1 MTPAASARA
10 PATPA
15 SAASEPA
22 RPPSL
27 SADPAKIRT
36 TAVTDHPSRIANGP
50 RLEVKLNPP
59 GVGKSR
65 KLIAEFIPN
74 FHQGP
79 LLNSVAVTVSELL
92 RIADHLEPKDRELV
106 RKAYDRAAV
115 AHRGQRRLSG
125 EDYVNH
131 PLEVAAILA
140 DLQLDAQTLA
150 AALLHDTVEDT
161 ALTAD
166 EVEAEFGPEVARLVE
181 GVTKLGRISIRTD
194 QQQHAENIRKMMV
207 AMAEDLRVVLIKLA
221 DRLHNMRTLDPLPE
235 VKRRKIS
242 RETLDIYAPLA
253 HRLGIGQLKW
263 ELEDLAFRNL
273 EHEAYD
279 DVVKRIARKR
289 HERETLVSD
298 LREIL
303 ARELDGLGIK
313 AEITGRPKHIYSVWQ
328 KMTREKKDFSE
339 IYDLSAI
346 RVQVD
351 SVRDCYSVLGVVH
364 SLWKPVPGRFKDYI
378 AMPKS
383 NGYQSLH
390 TTVITHTG
398 EPIEIQ
404 IRTLEMHR
412 VAEFGVAAHW
422 TYKEGEKDASFDQKL
437 SWLRSLLEW
446 QNEVGDAESF
456 LDTVK
461 VDLFEDEVYVF
472 TPKGDVLN
480 LPADST
486 PVDFAYRIHTEV
498 GHRCIGAKVNGRM
511 VPLDYA
517 LQNGEIVEILTSK
530 GPHGPSRDWLG
541 FVKSASAKERI
552 RKWFK
557 SQSREENVAKGR
569 DLLDKELHRMHRVAL
584 AELPENKLAEIAGV
598 HKFNTVDDFLAAIG
612 YGDLSPHSVVMRMA
626 ISTGGAGTD
635 LRSIPLIPSVQP
647 TPRVLVRG
655 VTGLLTK
662 IAPCCQ
668 PVPGDPIVG
677 YTTRGR
683 GVTVHRVDCMN
694 AINAQDQARV
704 VPVEWD
710 VGANHLYPVAIKIE
724 AFDRQGLMRDIATV
738 IAENHVNM
746 SSLDVKVHEDKTAV
760 VSATV
765 EIDSLA
771 QLSRLME
778 KIEAVRDVHTVGR
791 EAS

>member
-1 MTPAASARA
+1 MVKRAYERAASAH
-10 PATPA
+10 T
-15 SAASEPA
+15 
-22 RPPSL
+22 
-27 SADPAKIRT
+27 
-36 TAVTDHPSRIANGP
+36 
-50 RLEVKLNPP
+50 
-59 GVGKSR
+59 
-65 KLIAEFIPN
+65 
-74 FHQGP
+74 
-79 LLNSVAVTVSELL
+79 
-92 RIADHLEPKDRELV
+92 
-106 RKAYDRAAV
+106 
-115 AHRGQRRLSG
+115 GQHRLSG

-131 PLEVAAILA
+131 PMEVAAILA
-140 DLQLDAQTLA
+140 DLELDAETIA

-161 ALTAD
+161 ALTAE
-166 EVEAEFGPEVARLVE
+166 EVEQEFGPEVAHLVE
-181 GVTKLGRISIRTD
+181 GVTKLGRISLRSD
-194 QQQHAENIRKMMV
+194 QQQQAENIRKMMV

-221 DRLHNMRTLDPLPE
+221 DRLHNMRTLDPLPDL
-235 VKRRKIS
+235 KRRKIS

-253 HRLGIGQLKW
+253 HRLGIGQVKW
-263 ELEDLAFRNL
+263 ELEDLAFRYL
-273 EHEAYD
+273 EPEAYD
-279 DVVKRIARKR
+279 EVAKRIFRKR
-289 HERETLVSD
+289 NEREAVVSD

-303 ARELDGLGIK
+303 ARELESVGIR

-328 KMTREKKDFSE
+328 KMTRENKDFTE

-351 SVRDCYSVLGVVH
+351 SVRDCYGVLGVVH
-364 SLWKPVPGRFKDYI
+364 SLWKPVPGRFKDYV

-404 IRTLEMHR
+404 IRTHEMHR
-412 VAEFGVAAHW
+412 IAEVGVAAHW
-422 TYKEGEKDASFDQKL
+422 AYKEGGKDTNFDQKL

-461 VDLFEDEVYVF
+461 VDLFQDEVYVF

-498 GHRCIGAKVNGRM
+498 GHRCIGAKANGRM
-511 VPLDYA
+511 VPLDYP
-517 LQNGEIVEILTSK
+517 LKNGEIVEILTSK
-530 GPHGPSRDWLG
+530 APHGPSRDWLN

-557 SQSREENVAKGR
+557 SQRREENVAKGR
-569 DLLDKELHRMHRVAL
+569 DLLDKELHRMHRVNL
-584 AELPENKLAEIAGV
+584 ADLPDAKLLEISNL
-598 HKFNTVDDFLAAIG
+598 HKYNAIDDFLAAIG

-626 ISTGGAGTD
+626 LTTDAADGD
-635 LRSIPLIPSVQP
+635 LRSIPLIPNVQP

-655 VTGLLTK
+655 EKGILTK

-668 PVPGDPIVG
+668 PVPGDAIVG

-683 GVTVHRVDCMN
+683 GVTVHRADCVN
-694 AINAQDQARV
+694 AINAQDRARV
-704 VPVEWD
+704 VPVDWD
-710 VGANHLYPVAIKIE
+710 AEATHLYPVDIKIE
-724 AFDRQGLMRDIATV
+724 AWDRQGLLRDIATV
-738 IAENHVNM
+738 VAENRVNM
-746 SSLDVKVHEDKTAV
+746 SALEVHVYDDKTAV

-771 QLSRLME
+771 QLSRVME
-778 KIEAVRDVHTVGR
+778 KLEGVKDVHTVAR
-791 EAS
+791 EAN

>member
-1 MTPAASARA
+1 M
-10 PATPA
+10 
-15 SAASEPA
+15 
-22 RPPSL
+22 
-27 SADPAKIRT
+27 
-36 TAVTDHPSRIANGP
+36 
-50 RLEVKLNPP
+50 
-59 GVGKSR
+59 
-65 KLIAEFIPN
+65 
-74 FHQGP
+74 
-79 LLNSVAVTVSELL
+79 TVSELL
-92 RIADHLEPKDRELV
+92 RIADHLEPKDQEIV
-106 RKAYDRAAV
+106 RRAYERAVKAHA
-115 AHRGQRRLSG
+115 GQRRLSG
-125 EDYVNH
+125 EEYVNH

-140 DLQLDAQTLA
+140 DLQLDAATLA

-161 ALTAD
+161 PLTAE
-166 EVEAEFGPEVARLVE
+166 EVEREFGHEVAKLVD
-181 GVTKLGRISIRTD
+181 GVTKLGRISLRSD
-194 QQQHAENIRKMMV
+194 QQQQAENIRKMMV

-253 HRLGIGQLKW
+253 HRLGIGQIKW

-273 EHEAYD
+273 EPDAYE
-279 DVVKRIARKR
+279 DVSKRIARKR
-289 HERETLVSD
+289 NEREKLVTD
-298 LREIL
+298 LGDVL
-303 ARELDGLGIK
+303 ATELEKVGIK

-328 KMTREKKDFSE
+328 KMTRDNKDISE

-346 RVQVD
+346 RVLVD
-351 SVRDCYSVLGVVH
+351 SVRDCYGALGVAH
-364 SLWKPVPGRFKDYI
+364 SLWKPVPGRFKDYV

-390 TTVITHTG
+390 TTVIAHTG

-404 IRTLEMHR
+404 IRTHEMHR

-422 TYKEGEKDASFDQKL
+422 TYKEGGKDQDFDEKL

-446 QNEVGDAESF
+446 QSEVGDAESF
-456 LDTVK
+456 VDTVK
-461 VDLFEDEVYVF
+461 IDLFQDEVYVF

-480 LPADST
+480 LPAGST

-498 GHRCIGAKVNGRM
+498 GHRCIGARVNSRM
-511 VPLDYA
+511 VPLDYE
-517 LQNGEIVEILTSK
+517 LKNGEIVDIITAK
-530 GPHGPSRDWLG
+530 APHGPSRDWLN

-557 SQSREENVAKGR
+557 SQRREENVAKGR
-569 DLLDKELHRMHRVAL
+569 DLLDKELHRMHRVGL
-584 AELPENKLAEIAGV
+584 SDLTDSKLLEIASA
-598 HKFNTVDDFLAAIG
+598 HKFATVDDFLAAIG
-612 YGDLSPHSVVMRMA
+612 YGDLSPHAVVMRMA
-626 ISTGGAGTD
+626 IAGDGAGAD

-655 VTGLLTK
+655 QKGVLTK

-668 PVPGDPIVG
+668 PVPGDAIVG

-683 GVTVHRVDCMN
+683 GVTVHRADCIN
-694 AINAQDQARV
+694 AVNAQDRDRV
-704 VPVEWD
+704 MPVDWD
-710 VGANHLYPVAIKIE
+710 VEANHLYPVAIKIE
-724 AFDRQGLMRDIATV
+724 AFDRQGLLRDIATV
-738 IAENHVNM
+738 VAENHVNM
-746 SSLDVKVHEDKTAV
+746 SSLEVKVHDDKTAV
-760 VSATV
+760 VTTTV

-778 KIEAVRDVHTVGR
+778 KIEGVRDVHTVAR

>member
-1 MTPAASARA
+1 MVKRAYERAASAH
-10 PATPA
+10 T
-15 SAASEPA
+15 
-22 RPPSL
+22 
-27 SADPAKIRT
+27 
-36 TAVTDHPSRIANGP
+36 
-50 RLEVKLNPP
+50 
-59 GVGKSR
+59 
-65 KLIAEFIPN
+65 
-74 FHQGP
+74 
-79 LLNSVAVTVSELL
+79 
-92 RIADHLEPKDRELV
+92 
-106 RKAYDRAAV
+106 
-115 AHRGQRRLSG
+115 GQRRLSG

-131 PLEVAAILA
+131 PMEVAAILA
-140 DLQLDAQTLA
+140 DLQLDGETIA

-161 ALTAD
+161 ALTAE
-166 EVEAEFGPEVARLVE
+166 EVEREFGSEVARLVE
-181 GVTKLGRISIRTD
+181 GVTKLGRISLRSD
-194 QQQHAENIRKMMV
+194 QQQQAENIRKMMV

-221 DRLHNMRTLDPLPE
+221 DRLHNMRTLEPLSD

-253 HRLGIGQLKW
+253 HRLGIGQVKW
-263 ELEDLAFRNL
+263 ELEDLAFRYL
-273 EHEAYD
+273 EPEAYD
-279 DVVKRIARKR
+279 DVAKRIFRKR
-289 HERETLVSD
+289 NEREALVSD

-303 ARELDGLGIK
+303 ARELETVGIR

-328 KMTREKKDFSE
+328 KMTRENKDFTE

-346 RVQVD
+346 RVHVD
-351 SVRDCYSVLGVVH
+351 SVRDCYGVLGVVH
-364 SLWKPVPGRFKDYI
+364 SLWKPVPGRFKDYV

-412 VAEFGVAAHW
+412 MAEFGVAAHW
-422 TYKEGEKDASFDQKL
+422 TYKEGGKDASFDQKL

-461 VDLFEDEVYVF
+461 VDLFQDEVYVF
-472 TPKGDVLN
+472 TPKGEVLN

-498 GHRCIGAKVNGRM
+498 GHRCIGAKANGRM
-511 VPLDYA
+511 VPLDYP
-517 LQNGEIVEILTSK
+517 LKNGEIVEILTSK
-530 GPHGPSRDWLG
+530 APHGPSRDWLN

-557 SQSREENVAKGR
+557 SQRREENVGKGR
-569 DLLDKELHRMHRVAL
+569 DLLDKELHRMHRINL
-584 AELPENKLAEIAGV
+584 ADLPDAKLLEISGLHHYNAI
-598 HKFNTVDDFLAAIG
+598 DDFLAAIG
-612 YGDLSPHSVVMRMA
+612 YGDLSPHAVVMRMA
-626 ISTGGAGTD
+626 LSTGAADGD
-635 LRSIPLIPSVQP
+635 LRSIPLIPNVQP

-655 VTGLLTK
+655 EKGILTK

-668 PVPGDPIVG
+668 PVPGDAIVG

-683 GVTVHRVDCMN
+683 GVTVHRADCIN
-694 AINAQDQARV
+694 AVNAQDRARV
-704 VPVEWD
+704 VPVDWD
-710 VGANHLYPVAIKIE
+710 AEATHLYPVDIKIE
-724 AFDRQGLMRDIATV
+724 AWDRQGLLRDIATV
-738 IAENHVNM
+738 VAENRVNM
-746 SSLDVKVHEDKTAV
+746 SALEVHVYDDKTAV

-771 QLSRLME
+771 QLSRVME
-778 KIEAVRDVHTVGR
+778 KLEGVKDVHTVAR

>member
-1 MTPAASARA
+1 M
-10 PATPA
+10 
-15 SAASEPA
+15 
-22 RPPSL
+22 
-27 SADPAKIRT
+27 
-36 TAVTDHPSRIANGP
+36 
-50 RLEVKLNPP
+50 
-59 GVGKSR
+59 
-65 KLIAEFIPN
+65 
-74 FHQGP
+74 
-79 LLNSVAVTVSELL
+79 TVSELL
-92 RIADHLEPKDRELV
+92 RVADHLDPKGQQVV
-106 RKAYDRAAV
+106 RQAYERAAS

-140 DLQLDAQTLA
+140 DLELDAETIA

-161 ALTAD
+161 NLTAE
-166 EVEAEFGPEVARLVE
+166 EVQREFGPEVARLVE
-181 GVTKLGRISIRTD
+181 GVTKLGRISLRTD
-194 QQQHAENIRKMMV
+194 QQQQAENIRKMMV

-221 DRLHNMRTLDPLPE
+221 DRLHNMRTLQPLAE
-235 VKRRKIS
+235 AKRRKIS

-253 HRLGIGQLKW
+253 HRLGIGQIKW

-273 EHEAYD
+273 EPDAYE
-279 DVVKRIARKR
+279 DVVGRIARKR
-289 HERETLVSD
+289 ADREALVSD

-303 ARELDGLGIK
+303 ARELEKVGIQ

-328 KMTREKKDFSE
+328 KMVREGKDFSE

-346 RVQVD
+346 RVLVD
-351 SVRDCYSVLGVVH
+351 SVRDCYGVLGVVH
-364 SLWKPVPGRFKDYI
+364 SLWKPMPGRFKDYV

-404 IRTLEMHR
+404 IRTQEMHR

-422 TYKEGEKDASFDQKL
+422 TYKEGGKDASFDQKL

-456 LDTVK
+456 LNTVK
-461 VDLFEDEVYVF
+461 VDLFQDEVYVF
-472 TPKGDVLN
+472 TPRGDVIN
-480 LPADST
+480 LPAEAT

-530 GPHGPSRDWLG
+530 GPHGPSRDWLS

-557 SQSREENVAKGR
+557 SQRREENVAKGR
-569 DLLDKELHRMHRVAL
+569 DLLEKELHRMHRL
-584 AELPENKLAEIAGV
+584 SLGDLEEDKLLEIANV
-598 HKFNTVDDFLAAIG
+598 HKFASVDDFLAAIG
-612 YGDLSPHSVVMRMA
+612 YGDLSPHAVVMRMA
-626 ISTGGAGTD
+626 LNLEVPGGD
-635 LRSIPLIPSVQP
+635 LRTIPLIPHVQP

-655 VTGLLTK
+655 EKGILTT
-662 IAPCCQ
+662 IATCCQ
-668 PVPGDPIVG
+668 PVPGDAIVG

-683 GVTVHRVDCMN
+683 GVTVHRVDCTN
-694 AINAQDQARV
+694 AINPQDSARV
-704 VPVEWD
+704 VPVDWESD
-710 VGANHLYPVAIKIE
+710 ASHLYPVAIKIE

-738 IAENHVNM
+738 VAENRVNM
-746 SSLDVKVHEDKTAV
+746 SALEVHVYDDKTAV

-778 KIEAVRDVHTVGR
+778 KLEGVKDVHTVAR

>member
-1 MTPAASARA
+1 
-10 PATPA
+10 
-15 SAASEPA
+15 
-22 RPPSL
+22 
-27 SADPAKIRT
+27 
-36 TAVTDHPSRIANGP
+36 
-50 RLEVKLNPP
+50 
-59 GVGKSR
+59 
-65 KLIAEFIPN
+65 
-74 FHQGP
+74 
-79 LLNSVAVTVSELL
+79 VTVSELL
-92 RIADHLEPKDRELV
+92 RIADHLEPGDREIV
-106 RKAYDRAAV
+106 KRAYERAAS
-115 AHRGQRRLSG
+115 AHTGQRRLSG

-131 PLEVAAILA
+131 PMEVAAILA
-140 DLQLDAQTLA
+140 DLELDAETIA

-166 EVEAEFGPEVARLVE
+166 EVEREFGPEVARLVE
-181 GVTKLGRISIRTD
+181 GVTKLGRISLRSD
-194 QQQHAENIRKMMV
+194 QQQQAENIRKMMI

-221 DRLHNMRTLDPLPE
+221 DRLHNMRTLDPLPDL
-235 VKRRKIS
+235 KRRKIS

-253 HRLGIGQLKW
+253 HRLGIGQVKW
-263 ELEDLAFRNL
+263 ELEDLAFRYL
-273 EHEAYD
+273 EPEAYD
-279 DVVKRIARKR
+279 DVAKRIFRKR
-289 HERETLVSD
+289 NEREALVSD

-303 ARELDGLGIK
+303 ARELEGMGIQ

-328 KMTREKKDFSE
+328 KMTRENKDFTE

-351 SVRDCYSVLGVVH
+351 AVKDCYGVLGVVH
-364 SLWKPVPGRFKDYI
+364 SLWKPVPGRFKDYV

-404 IRTLEMHR
+404 IRTHEMHR
-412 VAEFGVAAHW
+412 IAEFGVAAHW
-422 TYKEGEKDASFDQKL
+422 AYKEGGKDTNFDKKL
-437 SWLRSLLEW
+437 SWLRGLLEW

-461 VDLFEDEVYVF
+461 VDLFQDEVYVF

-498 GHRCIGAKVNGRM
+498 GHRCIGAKANGRM

-530 GPHGPSRDWLG
+530 APHGPSRDWLN
-541 FVKSASAKERI
+541 FVKSTSAKERI

-557 SQSREENVAKGR
+557 SQRREENVAKGR
-569 DLLDKELHRMHRVAL
+569 DLLDKELHRMHRVNL
-584 AELPENKLAEIAGV
+584 ADLPDAKLLEISNL
-598 HKFNTVDDFLAAIG
+598 HRFNTVDDFLAAIG
-612 YGDLSPHSVVMRMA
+612 YGDLSPHAVVMRMA
-626 ISTGGAGTD
+626 LSTDAAGGD
-635 LRSIPLIPSVQP
+635 LRSIPLIPNVQP
-647 TPRVLVRG
+647 TPSVLVRG
-655 VTGLLTK
+655 EKGVLSK

-668 PVPGDPIVG
+668 PVPGDAIAG

-683 GVTVHRVDCMN
+683 GVTVHRADCIN
-694 AINAQDQARV
+694 AVNAQDRARV
-704 VPVEWD
+704 VPVDWD
-710 VGANHLYPVAIKIE
+710 AEATHLYPVAIKIE
-724 AFDRQGLMRDIATV
+724 AWDRQGLLRDIATV
-738 IAENHVNM
+738 VAENRVNM
-746 SSLDVKVHEDKTAV
+746 SALEVHVYDDKTAV

-771 QLSRLME
+771 QLSRVME
-778 KIEAVRDVHTVGR
+778 RLEAVKDVHTVAR

>member
-1 MTPAASARA
+1 M
-10 PATPA
+10 
-15 SAASEPA
+15 
-22 RPPSL
+22 
-27 SADPAKIRT
+27 
-36 TAVTDHPSRIANGP
+36 
-50 RLEVKLNPP
+50 
-59 GVGKSR
+59 
-65 KLIAEFIPN
+65 
-74 FHQGP
+74 
-79 LLNSVAVTVSELL
+79 TVSELL
-92 RIADHLEPKDRELV
+92 RVADHLDPQGQEMVK
-106 RKAYDRAAV
+106 KAYERAAS
-115 AHRGQRRLSG
+115 AHTGQHRLSG

-131 PLEVAAILA
+131 PLEVATILA
-140 DLQLDAQTLA
+140 DLELDAPTIA

-161 ALTAD
+161 ALTAV
-166 EVEAEFGPEVARLVE
+166 EVEREFGPEVARLVD
-181 GVTKLGRISIRTD
+181 GVTKLGRIALRSD
-194 QQQHAENIRKMMV
+194 QQQQAENIRKMMV

-253 HRLGIGQLKW
+253 HRLGIGQIKW

-273 EHEAYD
+273 EPEAYE

-289 HERETLVSD
+289 HDREMLVSD

-303 ARELDGLGIK
+303 ARELEKVGIQ
-313 AEITGRPKHIYSVWQ
+313 ADITGRPKHIYSVWQ
-328 KMTREKKDFSE
+328 KMTRENKDFSE

-346 RVQVD
+346 RVHVD
-351 SVRDCYSVLGVVH
+351 SVRDCYGVLGVVH
-364 SLWKPVPGRFKDYI
+364 SLWKPVPGRFKDYV

-404 IRTLEMHR
+404 IRTHEMHR

-422 TYKEGEKDASFDQKL
+422 TYKERGKDASFDQKL

-461 VDLFEDEVYVF
+461 VDLFQDEVYVF

-480 LPADST
+480 LPADSS

-511 VPLDYA
+511 VPLNYE

-530 GPHGPSRDWLG
+530 GPHGPSRDWLN

-557 SQSREENVAKGR
+557 SQRREENVAKGR
-569 DLLDKELHRMHRVAL
+569 DLLDKELNRMHRVNL
-584 AELPENKLAEIAGV
+584 ADLADAKLAEIATL
-598 HKFNTVDDFLAAIG
+598 HKYNAIDDFLAAIG

-626 ISTGGAGTD
+626 LSLDTPGE
-635 LRSIPLIPSVQP
+635 LHEIPLIPNVQP

-655 VTGLLTK
+655 EKGILTK

-668 PVPGDPIVG
+668 PVPGDAIVG

-683 GVTVHRVDCMN
+683 GVTVHRVDCIN
-694 AINAQDQARV
+694 AVNAQDQARV
-704 VPVEWD
+704 VPVDWD
-710 VGANHLYPVAIKIE
+710 SEATHLYPVAIKIE
-724 AFDRQGLMRDIATV
+724 AWDRQGLLRDIATV
-738 IAENHVNM
+738 VAENRVNM
-746 SSLDVKVHEDKTAV
+746 SSLEVHVYDDKTAV
-760 VSATV
+760 VSTTV

-778 KIEAVRDVHTVGR
+778 KLEGVKDVHTVAR

>member
-1 MTPAASARA
+1 M
-10 PATPA
+10 
-15 SAASEPA
+15 
-22 RPPSL
+22 
-27 SADPAKIRT
+27 
-36 TAVTDHPSRIANGP
+36 
-50 RLEVKLNPP
+50 
-59 GVGKSR
+59 
-65 KLIAEFIPN
+65 
-74 FHQGP
+74 
-79 LLNSVAVTVSELL
+79 TVSELL
-92 RIADHLEPKDRELV
+92 RIADHLDRKDQEIV
-106 RKAYDRAAV
+106 RRAYERALA
-115 AHRGQRRLSG
+115 AHAGQRRLSG
-125 EDYVNH
+125 EEYVNH
-131 PLEVAAILA
+131 PMEVAAILA
-140 DLQLDAQTLA
+140 DLELDAETLA

-161 ALTAD
+161 PLTSEA
-166 EVEAEFGPEVARLVE
+166 VEQEFGPEVARLVD
-181 GVTKLGRISIRTD
+181 GVTKLGRISLRSD
-194 QQQHAENIRKMMV
+194 QQQQAENIRKMMV

-253 HRLGIGQLKW
+253 HRLGIGQIKW

-273 EHEAYD
+273 EPDAYE
-279 DVVKRIARKR
+279 DVAKRIARKR
-289 HERETLVSD
+289 QDREVLVNDLSDVLAHELEKV
-298 LREIL
+298 
-303 ARELDGLGIK
+303 GII
-313 AEITGRPKHIYSVWQ
+313 ADITGRPKHIYSVWQ
-328 KMTREKKDFSE
+328 KMTRDQKDFTE

-346 RVQVD
+346 RVLVD
-351 SVRDCYSVLGVVH
+351 SVRDCYGVLGVVH
-364 SLWKPVPGRFKDYI
+364 SLWKPVPGRFKDYV

-390 TTVITHTG
+390 TTVIAHTG

-404 IRTLEMHR
+404 IRTQDMHR
-412 VAEFGVAAHW
+412 IAEFGVAAHW
-422 TYKEGEKDASFDQKL
+422 TYKEGGKDASFDQKL

-456 LDTVK
+456 VDTVK
-461 VDLFEDEVYVF
+461 IDLFQDEVYVF

-480 LPADST
+480 LPAGST

-498 GHRCIGAKVNGRM
+498 GHRCVGAKVNGRM
-511 VPLDYA
+511 VPLDYE
-517 LQNGEIVEILTSK
+517 LKNGEIVEIVTTK
-530 GPHGPSRDWLG
+530 APHGPSRDWLG

-557 SQSREENVAKGR
+557 SQRREENVAKGR

-584 AELPENKLAEIAGV
+584 AELPENKLAEIAGA
-598 HKFNTVDDFLAAIG
+598 HKFATPDDFLAAIG

-626 ISTGGAGTD
+626 ISHDGSGAD

-647 TPRVLVRG
+647 IPRVLVRG

-683 GVTVHRVDCMN
+683 GVTVHRTDCIN

-704 VPVEWD
+704 VAVDWD
-710 VGANHLYPVAIKIE
+710 VKANHLYPVAIKIE

-746 SSLDVKVHEDKTAV
+746 SALDVKVHEDRTAV
-760 VSATV
+760 VSTTV

-778 KIEAVRDVHTVGR
+778 KIEGVRDVHTVAR

>member
-1 MTPAASARA
+1 M
-10 PATPA
+10 
-15 SAASEPA
+15 
-22 RPPSL
+22 
-27 SADPAKIRT
+27 
-36 TAVTDHPSRIANGP
+36 
-50 RLEVKLNPP
+50 
-59 GVGKSR
+59 
-65 KLIAEFIPN
+65 
-74 FHQGP
+74 
-79 LLNSVAVTVSELL
+79 TVSELL
-92 RIADHLEPKDRELV
+92 RIADHLEPPAQKMV
-106 RKAYDRAAV
+106 RKAYERAAS
-115 AHRGQRRLSG
+115 AHTGQRRLSG

-140 DLQLDAQTLA
+140 DLELDAETIA

-166 EVEAEFGPEVARLVE
+166 EVEREFGPEVARLVE
-181 GVTKLGRISIRTD
+181 GVTKLGRIALRSD
-194 QQQHAENIRKMMV
+194 QQQQAENIRKMMV

-253 HRLGIGQLKW
+253 HRLGIGQIRW

-273 EHEAYD
+273 EPDAYD

-289 HERETLVSD
+289 NERESLVSD

-303 ARELDGLGIK
+303 ARELEKKVGIK

-328 KMTREKKDFSE
+328 KMTRENKDFSE

-346 RVQVD
+346 RVQVETLGE
-351 SVRDCYSVLGVVH
+351 CYAVLGVVH
-364 SLWKPVPGRFKDYI
+364 SLWKPVPGRFKDYV

-404 IRTLEMHR
+404 IRTHEMHR
-412 VAEFGVAAHW
+412 IAEFGVAAHW
-422 TYKEGEKDASFDQKL
+422 TYKEGGKDASFDQKL

-461 VDLFEDEVYVF
+461 VDLFQDEVYVF

-480 LPADST
+480 LPAEST

-511 VPLDYA
+511 VPLDYE
-517 LQNGEIVEILTSK
+517 LKNGEIVEILTSK
-530 GPHGPSRDWLG
+530 APHGPSRDWLN

-557 SQSREENVAKGR
+557 SQRREENVAKGH
-569 DLLDKELHRMHRVAL
+569 DLLDKELHRMHRVNL
-584 AELPENKLAEIAGV
+584 VDLEEGKLAEIAAM
-598 HKFNTVDDFLAAIG
+598 HKFGAIDDFLAAIG

-626 ISTGGAGTD
+626 LRADGDGD
-635 LRSIPLIPSVQP
+635 LHAIPLIPNVQP

-655 VTGLLTK
+655 EKGILTK
-662 IAPCCQ
+662 VAPCCQ
-668 PVPGDPIVG
+668 PVPGDAIVG

-683 GVTVHRVDCMN
+683 GVTVHRADCIN
-694 AINAQDQARV
+694 AVNAQDRARV
-704 VPVEWD
+704 VPVDWD
-710 VGANHLYPVAIKIE
+710 ADATHLYPVAIKIE
-724 AFDRQGLMRDIATV
+724 AWDRQGLLRDIATIV
-738 IAENHVNM
+738 AENRVNM
-746 SSLDVKVHEDKTAV
+746 SALEVHVYDDKTAV

-778 KIEAVRDVHTVGR
+778 KLEGVKDVHTVAR

>member
-1 MTPAASARA
+1 M
-10 PATPA
+10 
-15 SAASEPA
+15 
-22 RPPSL
+22 
-27 SADPAKIRT
+27 
-36 TAVTDHPSRIANGP
+36 
-50 RLEVKLNPP
+50 
-59 GVGKSR
+59 
-65 KLIAEFIPN
+65 
-74 FHQGP
+74 
-79 LLNSVAVTVSELL
+79 TVSELL
-92 RIADHLEPKDRELV
+92 RIADHLEPAAQEMV
-106 RKAYDRAAV
+106 RKAYDRAAS
-115 AHRGQRRLSG
+115 AHKGQRRLSG

-131 PLEVAAILA
+131 PMEVAAILA
-140 DLQLDAQTLA
+140 DLELDAETIS

-161 ALTAD
+161 ALTAE
-166 EVEAEFGPEVARLVE
+166 EVEREFGPEVARLVE
-181 GVTKLGRISIRTD
+181 GVTKLGRISLRSD
-194 QQQHAENIRKMMV
+194 QQQQAENIRKMMV

-221 DRLHNMRTLDPLPE
+221 DRLHNMRTLEPLTD

-253 HRLGIGQLKW
+253 HRLGIGQIKW
-263 ELEDLAFRNL
+263 ELEDLAFRYL
-273 EHEAYD
+273 EPEAYD
-279 DVVKRIARKR
+279 DVAKRIQRKR
-289 HERETLVSD
+289 HEREALVSD

-303 ARELDGLGIK
+303 ARELEGVGIV

-328 KMTREKKDFSE
+328 KMTRENKDFTE

-346 RVQVD
+346 RVQVAT
-351 SVRDCYSVLGVVH
+351 VLDCYGVLGIVH
-364 SLWKPVPGRFKDYI
+364 SLWKPVPGRFKDYV

-390 TTVITHTG
+390 STVITHTG

-404 IRTLEMHR
+404 IRTHEMHR

-422 TYKEGEKDASFDQKL
+422 TYKEGGKDASFDQKL

-446 QNEVGDAESF
+446 QNEVGDPESF

-461 VDLFEDEVYVF
+461 VDLFQDEVYVF

-480 LPADST
+480 LPADAS

-511 VPLDYA
+511 VPLDYE
-517 LQNGEIVEILTSK
+517 LKNGEIVEILTSK
-530 GPHGPSRDWLG
+530 GPHGPSRDWLN

-557 SQSREENVAKGR
+557 SQRREENVTKGH
-569 DLLDKELHRMHRVAL
+569 DLLDKELHRMHRLNL
-584 AELPENKLAEIAGV
+584 ADLPEAKLLEMSSL
-598 HKFNTVDDFLAAIG
+598 HKFNTADDFLAAIG
-612 YGDLSPHSVVMRMA
+612 YGDLSPHAVVMRMA
-626 ISTGGAGTD
+626 LSADAADGD
-635 LRSIPLIPSVQP
+635 LRSIPLIPNVQP

-655 VTGLLTK
+655 EKGILTR

-668 PVPGDPIVG
+668 PVPGDAIAG

-683 GVTVHRVDCMN
+683 GVTVHRADCIN
-694 AINAQDQARV
+694 AVNAQDLARV
-704 VPVEWD
+704 VPVDWD
-710 VGANHLYPVAIKIE
+710 SEATHLYPVAIKIE
-724 AFDRQGLMRDIATV
+724 AWDRQGLLRDIATIV
-738 IAENHVNM
+738 AENRVNM
-746 SSLDVKVHEDKTAV
+746 SALEVHVYDDKTAV

-778 KIEAVRDVHTVGR
+778 KLEGVKDVHTVAR

>member
-1 MTPAASARA
+1 M
-10 PATPA
+10 
-15 SAASEPA
+15 
-22 RPPSL
+22 
-27 SADPAKIRT
+27 
-36 TAVTDHPSRIANGP
+36 
-50 RLEVKLNPP
+50 
-59 GVGKSR
+59 
-65 KLIAEFIPN
+65 
-74 FHQGP
+74 
-79 LLNSVAVTVSELL
+79 TVSELL
-92 RIADHLEPKDRELV
+92 RIADHLAPKDQEMV
-106 RKAYDRAAV
+106 RRAYERAV
-115 AHRGQRRLSG
+115 SAHSGQRRLSG
-125 EDYVNH
+125 EEYVNH
-131 PLEVAAILA
+131 PMEVAAILA
-140 DLQLDAQTLA
+140 DLELDAETLA

-161 ALTAD
+161 PLTA
-166 EVEAEFGPEVARLVE
+166 EAVNQEFGPEVARLVD
-181 GVTKLGRISIRTD
+181 GVTKLGRISLRSD
-194 QQQHAENIRKMMV
+194 QQQQAENIRKMMV

-253 HRLGIGQLKW
+253 HRLGIGQIKW

-273 EHEAYD
+273 EPEAFE
-279 DVVKRIARKR
+279 DVSKRITRKR

-298 LREIL
+298 LRDVL
-303 ARELDGLGIK
+303 ASELVNVGIK

-328 KMTREKKDFSE
+328 KMTRDNKDFSE
-339 IYDLSAI
+339 IYDLSAM
-346 RVQVD
+346 RVLVE
-351 SVRDCYSVLGVVH
+351 SVRDCYGVLGVVH
-364 SLWKPVPGRFKDYI
+364 SLWKPVPGRFKDYV

-390 TTVITHTG
+390 TTVIGTTG

-404 IRTLEMHR
+404 IRTQEMHR

-422 TYKEGEKDASFDQKL
+422 NYKEGGKDTAFDEKL

-456 LDTVK
+456 VDTVK
-461 VDLFEDEVYVF
+461 VDLFQDEVYVF

-498 GHRCIGAKVNGRM
+498 GHRCTGAKVNGRM
-511 VPLDYA
+511 VPLDYE
-517 LQNGEIVEILTSK
+517 LKNGEIVEIITVK
-530 GPHGPSRDWLG
+530 AGHGPSRDWLN

-557 SQSREENVAKGR
+557 SQRREENVAKGR
-569 DLLDKELHRMHRVAL
+569 DLLEKELHRMHRISL
-584 AELPENKLAEIAGV
+584 SELPDATLLEIAGA
-598 HKFNTVDDFLAAIG
+598 HKYGTIDDFLAAIG
-612 YGDLSPHSVVMRMA
+612 YGDLSPHSVVMRMSLSRDA
-626 ISTGGAGTD
+626 EADD
-635 LRSIPLIPSVQP
+635 LRSIPLIPNVQP

-655 VTGLLTK
+655 EKGVLTK
-662 IAPCCQ
+662 VAPCCQ
-668 PVPGDPIVG
+668 PVPGDAIIG

-694 AINAQDQARV
+694 AVNAQDRARM
-704 VPVEWD
+704 VPVNWD
-710 VGANHLYPVAIKIE
+710 VESNLLYPVDIKIE
-724 AFDRQGLMRDIATV
+724 AYDRQGLLRDIATV
-738 IAENHVNM
+738 VAENHVNM
-746 SSLDVKVHEDKTAV
+746 SALEVRVHNDKSAV

-778 KIEAVRDVHTVGR
+778 KIENVRDVHTVAR

>member
-1 MTPAASARA
+1 M
-10 PATPA
+10 
-15 SAASEPA
+15 
-22 RPPSL
+22 
-27 SADPAKIRT
+27 
-36 TAVTDHPSRIANGP
+36 
-50 RLEVKLNPP
+50 
-59 GVGKSR
+59 
-65 KLIAEFIPN
+65 
-74 FHQGP
+74 
-79 LLNSVAVTVSELL
+79 TVSELL
-92 RIADHLEPKDRELV
+92 RIADHLDRKDQEIV
-106 RKAYDRAAV
+106 RRAYERALA
-115 AHRGQRRLSG
+115 AHAGQRRLSG
-125 EDYVNH
+125 EEYVNH
-131 PLEVAAILA
+131 PMEVAAILA
-140 DLQLDAQTLA
+140 DLELDAETLA

-161 ALTAD
+161 PLTSEA
-166 EVEAEFGPEVARLVE
+166 VEQEFGPEVARLVD
-181 GVTKLGRISIRTD
+181 GVTKLGRISLRSD
-194 QQQHAENIRKMMV
+194 QQQQAENIRKMMV

-253 HRLGIGQLKW
+253 HRLGIGQIKW

-273 EHEAYD
+273 EPDAYE
-279 DVVKRIARKR
+279 DVAKRIARKR
-289 HERETLVSD
+289 HEREQLVTD
-298 LREIL
+298 LSGIL
-303 ARELDGLGIK
+303 ARELEKVGII
-313 AEITGRPKHIYSVWQ
+313 ADITGRPKHIFSVWQ
-328 KMTREKKDFSE
+328 KMTRDQKDFTE

-346 RVQVD
+346 RVLVD
-351 SVRDCYSVLGVVH
+351 SVRDCYGVLGVVH
-364 SLWKPVPGRFKDYI
+364 SLWKPVPGRFKDYV

-390 TTVITHTG
+390 TTVIAHTG

-404 IRTLEMHR
+404 IRTQDMHR

-422 TYKEGEKDASFDQKL
+422 TYKEGGKAASFDQKL

-456 LDTVK
+456 VDTVK
-461 VDLFEDEVYVF
+461 IDLFQDEVYVF

-480 LPADST
+480 LPAGST

-498 GHRCIGAKVNGRM
+498 GHRCVGAKVNGRM
-511 VPLDYA
+511 VTLDYE
-517 LQNGEIVEILTSK
+517 LNNGEIVEIVTTK
-530 GPHGPSRDWLG
+530 APHGPSRDWLS

-557 SQSREENVAKGR
+557 SQRREENVAKGR

-584 AELPENKLAEIAGV
+584 ADLPENKLAEIAGV
-598 HKFNTVDDFLAAIG
+598 HKFATPDDFLAAIG

-626 ISTGGAGTD
+626 ISTGGAGAD

-683 GVTVHRVDCMN
+683 GVTVHRTDCMN

-704 VPVEWD
+704 VPVDWD
-710 VGANHLYPVAIKIE
+710 VGANHLYPVDIKIE

-778 KIEAVRDVHTVGR
+778 KIEGVRDVHTVGR

>member
-1 MTPAASARA
+1 M
-10 PATPA
+10 
-15 SAASEPA
+15 
-22 RPPSL
+22 
-27 SADPAKIRT
+27 
-36 TAVTDHPSRIANGP
+36 
-50 RLEVKLNPP
+50 
-59 GVGKSR
+59 
-65 KLIAEFIPN
+65 
-74 FHQGP
+74 
-79 LLNSVAVTVSELL
+79 TVSELL
-92 RIADHLEPKDRELV
+92 RVADHLDPEGQQMV
-106 RKAYDRAAV
+106 RKAYERAA
-115 AHRGQRRLSG
+115 S
-125 EDYVNH
+125 NH

-140 DLQLDAQTLA
+140 DLELDAETIA

-166 EVEAEFGPEVARLVE
+166 AVESEFGKEVARLVD
-181 GVTKLGRISIRTD
+181 GVTKLGRIALRSD
-194 QQQHAENIRKMMV
+194 QQQQAENIRKMMV

-253 HRLGIGQLKW
+253 HRLGIGQIKW

-273 EHEAYD
+273 EPEAYE

-289 HERETLVSD
+289 NDRESLVSD

-303 ARELDGLGIK
+303 ARELEKVGIL

-328 KMTREKKDFSE
+328 KMTRENKDFSE

-351 SVRDCYSVLGVVH
+351 SVRDCYGVLGVVH
-364 SLWKPVPGRFKDYI
+364 SLWKPVPGRFKDYV

-404 IRTLEMHR
+404 IRTHEMHH

-422 TYKEGEKDASFDQKL
+422 TYKEGGKDASFDQKL

-446 QNEVGDAESF
+446 QNDLGDAESF

-461 VDLFEDEVYVF
+461 VDLFQDEVYVF
-472 TPKGDVLN
+472 TPKGEVLN

-511 VPLDYA
+511 VPLDYE

-530 GPHGPSRDWLG
+530 GPHGPSRDWLN

-557 SQSREENVAKGR
+557 SQRREENVAKGR
-569 DLLDKELHRMHRVAL
+569 DLLDKELHRMHRINLVDL
-584 AELPENKLAEIAGV
+584 EENKLMQMANL
-598 HKFNTVDDFLAAIG
+598 HKYAAIDDCAPRG
-612 YGDLSPHSVVMRMA
+612 LHQRGQRA
-626 ISTGGAGTD
+626 GRGAGRAGRLGFRGD
-635 LRSIPLIPSVQP
+635 APLPGCDQD
-647 TPRVLVRG
+647 RG
-655 VTGLLTK
+655 VGPTGTS
-662 IAPCCQ
+662 PRHR
-668 PVPGDPIVG
+668 D
-677 YTTRGR
+677 GR
-683 GVTVHRVDCMN
+683 GGEPSQH
-694 AINAQDQARV
+694 V
-704 VPVEWD
+704 VPR
-710 VGANHLYPVAIKIE
+710 GA
-724 AFDRQGLMRDIATV
+724 
-738 IAENHVNM
+738 
-746 SSLDVKVHEDKTAV
+746 
-760 VSATV
+760 
-765 EIDSLA
+765 
-771 QLSRLME
+771 RL
-778 KIEAVRDVHTVGR
+778 
-791 EAS
+791 